1 MSFWLKPLTVTAF
14 ALGLGAA
21 SLAQAA
27 TPAELQAQRVDN
39 RQARQDARIDQ
50 GAASGQLTPR
60 EQRRLRHQQTHIA
73 NMEDRVEAD
82 GKVTGKEAVHM
93 EHAQDSAS
101 RNIYRKKHNHRN

>member
-1 MSFWLKPLTVTAF
+1 MSFWLKPLTVSAL

-60 EQRRLRHQQTHIA
+60 EQRRLRHQQQHVS
-73 NMEDRVEAD
+73 NLEDRVEAD
-82 GKVTGKEAVHM
+82 GKVTGKEAAHM
-93 EHAQDSAS
+93 EHAQDRAS

>member
-1 MSFWLKPLTVTAF
+1 MSFWTKPLTVAAL
-14 ALGLGAA
+14 ALGAMTAA
-21 SLAQAA
+21 HAA

-82 GKVTGKEAVHM
+82 GKVTGKEAAHM
-93 EHAQDSAS
+93 ENAQDRAS
-101 RNIYRKKHNHRN
+101 RDIYRKKHNRRH